1 MDIRKFFVKKQPS
14 EVTLFS
20 DNSETNTIH
29 CNDMPDLQSA
39 IQYGVRVAD
48 FEISSDYAPVPGTF
62 CEAVTSSDESSNSS
76 SATATSLQDNEETLG
91 STVTPNQPSEST
103 MPVQIIETQS
113 QTKKKRI
120 LHFQGRWF
128 QDFPWLHYS
137 DRVAGVLCFH
147 CAKAKL
153 LKLTE
158 LSKNAEEA
166 FCSTG
171 YTNWKKA
178 IERFKKHQS
187 SYAHSYALNQ
197 LAHYRGCQP
206 INQQLSQQIQ
216 QQQNEAWLC
225 LNKII
230 HTIAF
235 LAKQGLALRGHDDS
249 NGNFRQFLSARAED
263 VPSLKQ
269 WITANRAEYLSPDIQ
284 NEVLQ
289 LLSHE
294 HFIGLYQADNTTGTA
309 IATIVKDVLCRHGL
323 SLSNLRAQ
331 TYDGAANMA
340 GKYHGAQALI
350 RQEQPLALYV
360 HCGAHCTN
368 LVMQAAAHKCS
379 IMEDALLY
387 VQELGNLF
395 GQSLTCRTI
404 FSDLIQHSIEG
415 PTNVLKIKPL
425 CPTRWTVRVKA
436 VQKVMD
442 NYEPIL
448 ETLEQLSTSK
458 SSGDVSARARG
469 LLAHFQ
475 RGTTVLGLQIAL
487 QILQLL
493 ECLNIAMQGRQQTI
507 SGLLAAVNVA
517 KSAILKL
524 RNDESFNSLIHSTNQ
539 MTSKYHLNAIE
550 VPRLR
555 RIPKRIDDG
564 AAETFHP
571 ATVGDYYRPQYFELL
586 DTVSVHLTQRFDQEG
601 IQRYEK
607 LEQVLLTGSG
617 MDSISQYKEIDPLLL
632 KAQLTILS
640 SMFKYSSVP
649 ELADIL
655 RKMLPRERAFF
666 SQVEKLLQILL
677 IIPVSSCEAERSFSG
692 LRRLK
697 TWLRSTMS
705 QKRLNHVAIC
715 NIHKEMMDS
724 IDLQTIAKQFVLR
737 SERRKKLFG
746 FSNSSS

>member
-1 MDIRKFFVKKQPS
+1 
-14 EVTLFS
+14 
-20 DNSETNTIH
+20 
-29 CNDMPDLQSA
+29 
-39 IQYGVRVAD
+39 
-48 FEISSDYAPVPGTF
+48 
-62 CEAVTSSDESSNSS
+62 
-76 SATATSLQDNEETLG
+76 
-91 STVTPNQPSEST
+91 
-103 MPVQIIETQS
+103 
-113 QTKKKRI
+113 
-120 LHFQGRWF
+120 
-128 QDFPWLHYS
+128 
-137 DRVAGVLCFH
+137 
-147 CAKAKL
+147 
-153 LKLTE
+153 
-158 LSKNAEEA
+158 
-166 FCSTG
+166 
-171 YTNWKKA
+171 
-178 IERFKKHQS
+178 
-187 SYAHSYALNQ
+187 
-197 LAHYRGCQP
+197 
-206 INQQLSQQIQ
+206 
-216 QQQNEAWLC
+216 
-225 LNKII
+225 
-230 HTIAF
+230 
-235 LAKQGLALRGHDDS
+235 
-249 NGNFRQFLSARAED
+249 
-263 VPSLKQ
+263 
-269 WITANRAEYLSPDIQ
+269 
-284 NEVLQ
+284 
-289 LLSHE
+289 
-294 HFIGLYQADNTTGTA
+294 
-309 IATIVKDVLCRHGL
+309 
-323 SLSNLRAQ
+323 
-331 TYDGAANMA
+331 MA

-350 RQEQPLALYV
+350 RQEQPLSLYV

-555 RIPKRIDDG
+555 RIPKRIDDS

-571 ATVGDYYRPQYFELL
+571 ATVGDYYRPQYFELS

-632 KAQLTILS
+632 QAQLTILS

-666 SQVEKLLQILL
+666 SQVEKLLQIIL